1 MANKREKPERI
12 IWLDDQPGEEWCFE
26 CKDGGQLVLCDHE
39 NCGKVYH
46 PKCVGRDGSYFDTV
60 KSWVCG
66 RHFCNYCH
74 EPPEFNCLG
83 CQNALCENCFAVSS
97 EFTVVRGVQSLCID
111 CLEIVKIIEQNLNHD
126 SEGNKIS
133 LDDRETYEC
142 LFKEYWE
149 IVKEKEGLTGE
160 DISAAQLNCQK
171 ATNFMHQKNLSRS
184 EEGKQNDSTS
194 WDSKDILT
202 EIAKVKEGLTSED
215 ISAAQPNYKRGKKF
229 MHHKSSSEDEEEKLN
244 DSMSSDSDEGYKPPK
259 RKRYNLEKFVGW
271 GSKPL
276 ISFLASIGKDETEP
290 LTQWSVTSLIHE
302 YIKEKNLHDPKYRGK
317 FLPDEKLFPI
327 FRKKVVSK
335 SQIYSLLKCHF
346 AKKLD
351 DSSSEKNDKQIK
363 NSSSDKHVNDRPKCM
378 KSRLSSLIG
387 KSVLRKGDFFIK
399 SSHFASMSVNNINLI
414 YLKRSLVLEF
424 SKQPETFMN
433 KVVGTFVRAK
443 VDSSDSKQRKSHHLV
458 RVVGVVFS
466 EMSNGTLLQVSFMT
480 KAIPISDL
488 SDEDFTEQEC
498 EDLQQKVKANLLPKL
513 TVVEVEEKAR
523 SLHVDITK
531 HRIRTR
537 LVHLQNQIERASL
550 RGRNGEKIALL
561 EEKEELEK
569 PSKQEQLLRHMP
581 SVRAELIDAKYDDS
595 EDD

>member
-1 MANKREKPERI
+1 MSQRDRI
-12 IWLDDQPGEEWCFE
+12 ILYDIVSYHILSQAQNNPNSHKENNPTKEGTTGNDDG
-26 CKDGGQLVLCDHE
+26 
-39 NCGKVYH
+39 
-46 PKCVGRDGSYFDTV
+46 DGSAKEKGGKGNQEKLSYLRSQKKDREETREERKAKTLPEIQNRRDT
-60 KSWVCG
+60 C

-171 ATNFMHQKNLSRS
+171 ATNFMHQKNL
-184 EEGKQNDSTS
+184 K
-194 WDSKDILT
+194 
-202 EIAKVKEGLTSED
+202 IAKVKEGLTSED

-531 HRIRTR
+531 HVCISYSM
-537 LVHLQNQIERASL
+537 LNEHLFL
-550 RGRNGEKIALL
+550 FHYWFKISDQYL
-561 EEKEELEK
+561 
-569 PSKQEQLLRHMP
+569 
-581 SVRAELIDAKYDDS
+581 D
-595 EDD
+595 